1 MCIRDSFQCVGDEP
15 HTEEFTDMIN
25 GRRDTLEDNRQKSM
39 RKRDCSRYLTETDRD
54 MVMVD
59 TTANAD
65 IAN

>member
-1 MCIRDSFQCVGDEP
+1 
-15 HTEEFTDMIN
+15 MIN